1 MSWQRGFITTLSKQE
16 IKKLIKE
23 LPWFEQQVLLKVLE
37 IPWGETR
44 SYKWL
49 ANAIGKPKNVR
60 QVARA
65 LSKNPYPLIIPC
77 HRVIRSD
84 GSLGGYSLGVEV
96 KRYLLDLE
104 KRAKSVII
112 GKSAKRRR
120 NARRVRRKNLRT
132 RRKI

>member
-1 MSWQRGFITTLSKQE
+1 MPWQRGFITTLSRQE
-16 IKKLIKE
+16 IKKLIKD
-23 LPWFEQQVLLKVLE
+23 LPRFQQQVLLKVLE

-49 ANAIGKPKNVR
+49 ANAIGKPKNIR
-60 QVARA
+60 QVATA

-104 KRAKSVII
+104 KRVKSVII
-112 GKSAKRRR
+112 GKSAKRRE
-120 NARRVRRKNLRT
+120 NARRVRRKDFRT
-132 RRKI
+132 GREI